1 MVEPKG
7 ARRACVLMIKGMH
20 AYEETIRG
28 WPVWRRGLSLSR
40 LSDKDAWWSWCRTCY
55 VRVTESRLQTRVD
68 G

>member
-28 WPVWRRGLSLSR
+28 RRSVGRGLSVSR
-40 LSDKDAWWSWCRTCY
+40 LSDTDARSRG
-55 VRVTESRLQTRVD
+55 VGRVM
-68 G
+68 